1 MGWTRIH
8 RCCITYIRISTY
20 IPVDVYKR
28 EIYVYSEKGERE
40 RAKVSDANTFLGHH
54 TVKKQKRNGKASV
67 IHQNIIR
74 GNAASSKEKGYFK
87 YKYMYIIYVW

>member
-1 MGWTRIH
+1 MYTKEKY
-8 RCCITYIRISTY
+8 TYI
-20 IPVDVYKR
+20 VKK
-28 EIYVYSEKGERE
+28 EKERE

-67 IHQNIIR
+67 IHQNIR